1 MKLRATTKV
10 LRAVL
15 IAAVLV
21 IGFGSGALDR
31 LDKSRSTGAT
41 DCYTAAVNFHNA
53 MMDYDTERV
62 EVYYG
67 GSPTCSEAC
76 QYAQDPGSCWSACIE
91 DRDDELEVKGST
103 LFNVSLLTCT
113 PESPDQCAI
122 ARQERDQCY
131 AQYNPGNYSTPE
143 EYLAVWSQ
151 LSACLEA
158 SKIQYCE

>member
-1 MKLRATTKV
+1 MKLRATSKV

-31 LDKSRSTGAT
+31 LDKSRSTSAM
-41 DCYTAAVNFHNA
+41 DCYEAVVAFHNA
-53 MMDYDTERV
+53 MMYYEIERI

-76 QYAQDPGSCWSACIE
+76 QYAPDPGYCWSVCIE
-91 DRDDELEVKGST
+91 DRDDELNVKGLT
-103 LFNVSLLTCT
+103 LFSVSLLTCT
-113 PESPDQCAI
+113 PESPDACAI
-122 ARQERDQCY
+122 ARAERDQCN
-131 AQYNPGNYSTPE
+131 ALYNPGNYSTPE
-143 EYLAVWSQ
+143 EYLAVWTQ

-158 SKIQYCE
+158 SKVQYCE